1 MGVID
6 WNLHSEKK
14 IHSRL
19 TAIQSPNKN
28 FLKILQLA
36 YTLTGQEQK
45 AKEVGE
51 RVARRGKIAQEIN
64 LDVNI
69 FKQAKKR
76 SLLEE
81 ILKSTESF
89 SEQGK
94 PIIVIP
100 AQMAPGNLSLQN
112 AKQFLENGQY
122 VSAAEENKEHSFQ
135 RNVIEVKHKIGD

>member
-1 MGVID
+1 MSSID
-6 WNLHSEKK
+6 WTLHSEKK

-19 TAIQSPNKN
+19 TAIQCPNKN

-36 YTLTGQEQK
+36 YTLTGQEER

-51 RVARRGKIAQEIN
+51 RVTRRGPIAQEIN

-69 FKQAKKR
+69 FRQKKKR

-89 SEQGK
+89 SERGK
-94 PIIVIP
+94 LIIVIP
-100 AQMAPGNLSLQN
+100 A
-112 AKQFLENGQY
+112 
-122 VSAAEENKEHSFQ
+122 
-135 RNVIEVKHKIGD
+135 